1 MEALRLAALG
11 HKVIHKQLEK
21 EAPTMP
27 EIVHIEVDPEVRRAV
42 LDRLDDLM
50 QDMTDLGLDG
60 HADTLRWMYAHVD
73 ELTRRPE

>member
-1 MEALRLAALG
+1 
-11 HKVIHKQLEK
+11 
-21 EAPTMP
+21 MP

-42 LDRLDDLM
+42 LNRLDDLM

>member
-1 MEALRLAALG
+1 
-11 HKVIHKQLEK
+11 
-21 EAPTMP
+21 MP

-42 LDRLDDLM
+42 LNRLDDLT